1 MAKGVPKGTKRG
13 PRKPPV
19 GFVEYR
25 KKEAAT
31 VSATRVE
38 KSFKFEDKDY
48 EAGDYL
54 VQDPDL
60 GTLVAMS
67 ASEFETAF
75 ERVIRHTKPKEVSTA
90 GETTDAPV
98 AEAAPAVENAV
109 A

>member
-67 ASEFETAF
+67 ASEFEAAF
-75 ERVIRHTKPKEVSTA
+75 ERVIKRAPKQAKVE
-90 GETTDAPV
+90 GETADTT
-98 AEAAPAVENAV
+98 EAAPAVENAV